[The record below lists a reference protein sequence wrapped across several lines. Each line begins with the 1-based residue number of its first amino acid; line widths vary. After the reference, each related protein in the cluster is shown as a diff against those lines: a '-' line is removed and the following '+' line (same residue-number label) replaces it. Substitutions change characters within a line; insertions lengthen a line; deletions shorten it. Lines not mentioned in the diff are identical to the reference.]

1 MKCPFCGKDDT
12 KVIDTRAMEDNTVI
26 RRRRFCEGCNE
37 RFTTCEK
44 IDSIPLTVVKSDNTR
59 ETFDRNKL
67 IKGILISCSKRPV
80 AREQIEDLANDIEN
94 SILNSAKK
102 EVASKEIGEMVMEG
116 LKDIDEVAYVRFAS
130 VYRQFTDVDSFMSEL
145 GRLLKDKNK

>member
-37 RFTTCEK
+37 RFTTYEK

>member
-12 KVIDTRAMEDNTVI
+12 KVIDTRAMDDNTVI

-37 RFTTCEK
+37 RFTTYEK

-102 EVASKEIGEMVMEG
+102 EVASKEIGEMVMER